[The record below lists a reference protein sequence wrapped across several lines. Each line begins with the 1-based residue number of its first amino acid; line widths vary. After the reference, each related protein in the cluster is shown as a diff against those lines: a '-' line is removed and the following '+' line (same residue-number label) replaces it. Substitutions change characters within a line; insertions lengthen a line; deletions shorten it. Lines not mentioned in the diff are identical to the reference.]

1 MVMKRH
7 KENTSSTRPD
17 FLIILIVL
25 KILASTAFSLAKTE
39 VANERVRKRRRVS
52 KLVSPMNFMEYVNI
66 LEMR

>member
-1 MVMKRH
+1 MVIKTH

-25 KILASTAFSLAKTE
+25 KILASTVLAREKAE
-39 VANERVRKRRRVS
+39 VANERVRKRRVS